1 MLHLLSE
8 STKYNA
14 NLAVE
19 WSFVSVLVNAGQ
31 GWRFFNTDEVLNTQA
46 VLAGF
51 SIPVGELLA

>member
-1 MLHLLSE
+1 
-8 STKYNA
+8 
-14 NLAVE
+14 
-19 WSFVSVLVNAGQ
+19 VSVLVNAGQ